1 MMYEK
6 EGIIIKDFLR
16 GTMGCALQIVLV
28 VAAVSLI
35 GLAADHNFDA
45 VGKFFL
51 VLGILCSCAVAG
63 IRYSLGNIFR
73 IR

>member
-1 MMYEK
+1 M
-6 EGIIIKDFLR
+6 KDFFR

-28 VAAVSLI
+28 VAGVSLI
-35 GLAADHNFDA
+35 GFAADHDFDA
-45 VGKFFL
+45 VGKLFM
-51 VLGILCSCAVAG
+51 VLGILCFCAVVG